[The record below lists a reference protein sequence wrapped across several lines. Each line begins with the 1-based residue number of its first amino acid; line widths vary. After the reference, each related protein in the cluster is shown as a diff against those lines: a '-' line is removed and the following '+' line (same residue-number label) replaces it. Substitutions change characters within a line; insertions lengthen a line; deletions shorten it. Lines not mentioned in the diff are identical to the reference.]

1 MAVQPRIVVGP
12 VPGPDWV
19 RAAVEAGGGVLVEPE
34 QADAI
39 VWGGPPNDVAGLLA
53 LVGAATNARWVALPW
68 AGASTCETCTSWL
81 DSLAGPGLS
90 LPAASIATEPSSATV
105 AASGLATGGSLTSV
119 TVTETVP
126 VSLRGSGEPLV
137 VPLSV
142 AV

>member
-1 MAVQPRIVVGP
+1 MI
-12 VPGPDWV
+12 
-19 RAAVEAGGGVLVEPE
+19 
-34 QADAI
+34 
-39 VWGGPPNDVAGLLA
+39 
-53 LVGAATNARWVALPW
+53 VALPW

-126 VSLRGSGEPLV
+126 VSLQIGRASCGERV
-137 VPLSV
+137 VV
-142 AV
+142 AGGGDEFGTEELAWGTGWCGHGA